1 MCGIA
6 GFHGL
11 GNHEVIKNMTKSL
24 ARRGPNDENFYN
36 FENLYFGF
44 RRLSIID
51 LSNGRQ
57 PMSNEDDTIWIVFN
71 GEIYNFLELRANLE
85 KRGHRF
91 KSKTD
96 TEVIIHLYEE
106 KGEEC
111 LSELNGM
118 FALAIWDQKKR
129 KLIVAK
135 DRLGK
140 KPLYYSVV
148 DNTFIFASELKAIL
162 QHNLIKKEIDFDS
175 LSKYFIYEYVPTPK
189 TIISNVNKL
198 EAGHFLVWQNNQLVN
213 KKYWD
218 ITFNKLQNNN
228 YNESE
233 VLKYFD
239 NLLFDAVKK
248 RLVADVPLGVFL
260 SGGIDS
266 STITYYASKNSSQQ
280 VKTFSIGFDDKSFDE
295 SNYAK
300 QVSNI
305 FKTDHHHINCSP
317 SDLLNAMSDIAQ
329 INDEPF
335 ADASIFPT
343 HLLSKFTRDSVT
355 VALGGDGGDELL
367 AGYPTFQALKL
378 AKLIRH
384 LPPSAINVIKKIINN
399 LPVSYDNF
407 SFDFK
412 LKRLISGY
420 DYKTEI
426 QNQIWLG
433 SFNPNENKNLFSD
446 NISSLIDF
454 KNSFLEL
461 EKLLDNVKN
470 ESLENRLIYLY
481 LKQYLADDILVKAD
495 RASMYN
501 SLEVRA
507 PFLDYRLVDFINS
520 LPYNLKLKGF
530 TTKYLLK
537 QLMKNK
543 LPNDIINR
551 SKKGFGVPVAKWLN
565 RELRDF
571 TNDLLSRDHIL
582 KQGIFNYDYVNKI
595 LKEHRS
601 KKNDHRKKIWTLLM
615 FQVWYNN
622 WLLK

>member
-6 GFHGL
+6 GFHGS

-24 ARRGPNDENFYN
+24 ARRGPNDESFYN
-36 FENLYFGF
+36 YENLYFGF

-51 LSNGRQ
+51 LSTGRQ

-71 GEIYNFLELRANLE
+71 GEIYNFLELRSGLE
-85 KRGHRF
+85 KRGHHF

-111 LSELNGM
+111 FCELNGM
-118 FALAIWDQKKR
+118 FALAIWDQKRR

-140 KPLYYSVV
+140 KPLYYSVIN
-148 DNTFIFASELKAIL
+148 NTFIFASELKAIL
-162 QHNLIKKEIDFDS
+162 QHSSIKKEIDFDS
-175 LSKYFIYEYVPTPK
+175 LNKYLTYEYVPTPK
-189 TIISNVNKL
+189 TIINNVNKL
-198 EAGHFLVWQNNQLVN
+198 EAGHFLVWQNNQLIN
-213 KKYWD
+213 KEYWD
-218 ITFNKLQNNN
+218 ITFNKSKNNN
-228 YNESE
+228 YSQSDILND
-233 VLKYFD
+233 FD
-239 NLLFDAVKK
+239 NLLSNAVKK

-266 STITYYASKNSSQQ
+266 STITYYASRNSSQK

-300 QVSNI
+300 QVANI
-305 FKTDHHHINCSP
+305 FKTDHHHLNCSAD
-317 SDLLNAMSDIAQ
+317 DLLGAMSDIAK

-343 HLLSKFTRDSVT
+343 HLLSKFTRNNVT

-378 AKLIRH
+378 AKSIRH
-384 LPPSAINVIKKIINN
+384 LPLSTITVLQKIIN
-399 LPVSYDNF
+399 LIPVSYNNF

-420 DYKTEI
+420 EYKTEI

-433 SFNPNENKNLFSD
+433 SFNTQENKNL
-446 NISSLIDF
+446 ISSGVLSSIDF
-454 KNSFLEL
+454 NKSFFEL
-461 EKLLDNVKN
+461 EKLLDKIKDQP
-470 ESLENRLIYLY
+470 LENRLIYLY

-520 LPYNLKLKGF
+520 LPYELKLKGF

-537 QLMKNK
+537 ELMKGK
-543 LPNDIINR
+543 LPDNIINR
-551 SKKGFGVPVAKWLN
+551 SKKGFGVPVANWLN
-565 RELRDF
+565 SELKDF
-571 TNDLLSRDHIL
+571 TDDLLSPDYIRN
-582 KQGIFNYDYVNKI
+582 QGIFNSTYINQI
-595 LKEHRS
+595 LVEHRN
-601 KKNDHRKKIWTLLM
+601 KKADHRKKIWTLLM

-622 WLLK
+622 WMA